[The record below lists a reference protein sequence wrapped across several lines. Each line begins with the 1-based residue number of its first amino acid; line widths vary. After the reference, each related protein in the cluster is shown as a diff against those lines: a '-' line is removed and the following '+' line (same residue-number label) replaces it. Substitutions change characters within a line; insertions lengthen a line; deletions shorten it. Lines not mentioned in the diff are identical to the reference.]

1 MSQALFQTIFRPIAD
16 SAQSLSYSLT
26 ALTSTSAPGNAT
38 AVGMTCTTLCHVR
51 IGGAPGGGVA
61 NTATQNDLVIPI
73 TTLHYFPI
81 QPGQT
86 VSVRPVAAGVG
97 LLRLTFFC

>member
-1 MSQALFQTIFRPIAD
+1 MSQSLFQTVFRPIAA
-16 SAQSLSYSLT
+16 SMQSLSYSLT
-26 ALTSTSAPGNAT
+26 AITSTSAPEDAT
-38 AVGMTCTTLCHVR
+38 TVAMFCTTLAHIR

-61 NTATQNDLVIPI
+61 NTAGQTDAVIPI

-86 VSVRPVAAGVG
+86 VSVRPVTAGAG
-97 LLRLTFFC
+97 LLRLFFCN